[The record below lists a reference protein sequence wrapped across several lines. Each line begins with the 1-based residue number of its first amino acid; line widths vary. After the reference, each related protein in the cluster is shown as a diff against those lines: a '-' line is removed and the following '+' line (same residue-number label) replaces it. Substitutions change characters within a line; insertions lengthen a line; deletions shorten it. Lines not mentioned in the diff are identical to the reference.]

1 MEPKYYKAEYVY
13 CRVLDEDSPLWYF
26 EISHSFMGPREW
38 QEAVISWKQYKKR
51 LDGVGES
58 YKEVSQLEVLV
69 VCGST

>member
-1 MEPKYYKAEYVY
+1 MEPKYYKAEYIY

-26 EISHSFMGPREW
+26 EFPYSIGPRKW
-38 QEAVISWKQYKKR
+38 WEAAVSWKQYKER